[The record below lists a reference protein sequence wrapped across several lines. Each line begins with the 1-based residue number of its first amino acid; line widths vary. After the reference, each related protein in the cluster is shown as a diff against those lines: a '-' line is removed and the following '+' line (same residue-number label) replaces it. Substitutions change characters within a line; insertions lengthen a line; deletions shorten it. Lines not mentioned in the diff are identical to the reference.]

1 MCVNSLQIWAI
12 WLWFCLSK
20 GWWYPTTQQ
29 IFAVFFVRIAT
40 GRPDSPKK
48 IIPNRSLWI
57 CVMLTNHR
65 IHQNLPYLWNLWVVC
80 DIALQTLHP
89 PPNACHFCWPN
100 LLTFY
105 GRKDR
110 TPMFTAWP
118 QGQQRQE
125 AWPACRNKSLFVD
138 GRCLCHRTR
147 NRARKI
153 NVLLTGCGCGGW
165 VHNSPNL

>member
-65 IHQNLPYLWNLWVVC
+65 IHHPKIYHIYEIYGWSVTLLYKRYTH
-80 DIALQTLHP
+80 LQMLVI
-89 PPNACHFCWPN
+89 
-100 LLTFY
+100 
-105 GRKDR
+105 
-110 TPMFTAWP
+110 
-118 QGQQRQE
+118 
-125 AWPACRNKSLFVD
+125 FVD
-138 GRCLCHRTR
+138 LICWLFMGERIEPPCSRPGLKVSKGKRPGPPAAINRCLWMGDVYATGPET
-147 NRARKI
+147 
-153 NVLLTGCGCGGW
+153 VLVKSTFF
-165 VHNSPNL
+165 